1 MKYKAQK
8 EVETASVNTRSTS
21 SKQHVL
27 PPVINKQKQLL
38 SGIVK
43 RKSSTNE
50 SLKRPLEDENDE
62 DDQQQAKLSRSARL
76 PCLLVPGGRLPGI
89 GPAEGFSDSSES
101 SDEDSLARYSNNA
114 SIQSSLAQRKGL
126 AKQLQDITAASS
138 GGEVLAE
145 LCDIIR
151 VSSDHTNTLQPGEMA
166 NSWLP
171 KTILY
176 DDCYHVVKHIIDYF
190 PKNFRQTPASTFLY
204 HSSFAIDAYHYRNHT
219 DKWCQQYLNPNEN
232 EVVKRFNTQS
242 AEQSNSWI
250 KRFSKQF
257 SRFDD
262 EHCVFFSP

>member
-1 MKYKAQK
+1 MAINTNRTLI
-8 EVETASVNTRSTS
+8 VTNAAFNTFSTTGGAFITRSYITVGNY
-21 SKQHVL
+21 KT
-27 PPVINKQKQLL
+27 I
-38 SGIVK
+38 
-43 RKSSTNE
+43 SSTPTE
-50 SLKRPLEDENDE
+50 CLISRPGLTPGVYHDLIGE
-62 DDQQQAKLSRSARL
+62 
-76 PCLLVPGGRLPGI
+76 LLI
-89 GPAEGFSDSSES
+89 
-101 SDEDSLARYSNNA
+101 YS
-114 SIQSSLAQRKGL
+114 Q
-126 AKQLQDITAASS
+126 
-138 GGEVLAE
+138 VLAE

-262 EHCVFFSP
+262 EHCAFFSP